1 MKISERT
8 VAEDRLLHIVQ
19 KHDVSATLKRAEMMR
34 HAQHAGV
41 HGSIPADWIPVVVV
55 PAVMQRVWANEA
67 GVAMDYREAME
78 EVFERKLMSGE
89 FSKFRV
95 DERNL

>member
-34 HAQHAGV
+34 HAQQAGV
-41 HGSIPADWIPVVVV
+41 HGSITADWIPVGVV

-67 GVAMDYREAME
+67 GVAMDDREAME
-78 EVFERKLMSGE
+78 EVFERKLMIGE

>member
-34 HAQHAGV
+34 QAQQAGV
-41 HGSIPADWIPVVVV
+41 HGSIPADWIPVGVV
-55 PAVMQRVWANEA
+55 PAVMQRVWATEA
-67 GVAMDYREAME
+67 GVSMDDREAME
-78 EVFERKLMSGE
+78 EVFKRKLMSGE